1 MPKDGQALDLAQMVA
16 FLRRQHIASF
26 KLPERLEIVDALPTS
41 PVGKIMKRELRERLV
56 AKMAREA
63 GA

>member
-1 MPKDGQALDLAQMVA
+1 VVHVAALVL
-16 FLRRQHIASF
+16 
-26 KLPERLEIVDALPTS
+26 EGEIVDALPTS

-63 GA
+63 GV